1 MSNGDFYVSPWKI
14 WEKHHSENFL
24 QCLANHGYAY
34 KPLKVARRLN
44 EKLYVNI
51 LKLHSTIRMKA
62 ATEEKD

>member
-14 WEKHHSENFL
+14 WENHHSENFL
-24 QCLANHGYAY
+24 QCLANHGYVY

-51 LKLHSTIRMKA
+51 LKLHR
-62 ATEEKD
+62 